1 MAITNGPYRG
11 DLQMDYGIAILML
24 VGAALLEVGGDAL
37 MRAGIHS
44 GITVRRVA
52 FMLAA
57 GLVLAVYG
65 YTVNAPRW
73 NFGRLLGVYVAIFYV
88 VAQAIAWLGFGEK
101 PTTRLLVA
109 GALMIAGGLVASLG

>member
-1 MAITNGPYRG
+1 MN
-11 DLQMDYGIAILML
+11 YGIAILML

-44 GITVRRVA
+44 GTTARRVA

-57 GLVLAVYG
+57 GLALAVYG

-88 VAQAIAWLGFGEK
+88 VAQAIAWFGFGER
-101 PTTRLLVA
+101 PTTRLLVG